1 MRWMSADLVDPR
13 RPTDWWKTVV
23 QHFAGPGDALE
34 IRCWKEQPEIV
45 ARAARYGE
53 HEEDGYEVSVQG
65 TVSREFLAELLAEEP
80 VYEDAYY
87 KQTKYFTI
95 NIERPDCLFSSSHYG
110 TQLYVQGSAEELD
123 FLAKILA
130 PYGDKFSVGTGEGR

>member
-1 MRWMSADLVDPR
+1 MRWMSVDLVDPNG
-13 RPTDWWKTVV
+13 PTDWWKALVR
-23 QHFAGPGDALE
+23 HFAVPGDALE

>member
-23 QHFAGPGDALE
+23 QHFVGPGDALE

-45 ARAARYGE
+45 SQAARYGTPT
-53 HEEDGYEVSVQG
+53 EDGYEVFVQG
-65 TVSREFLAELLAEEP
+65 TVTRGFLAELLAEEP
-80 VYEDAYY
+80 AFQDTCR

-95 NIERPDCLFSSSHYG
+95 NIGRPDCLFSSSHYG
-110 TQLYVQGSAEELD
+110 TQLYVQGSEKELD
-123 FLAKILA
+123 FLTKTLA
-130 PYGDKFSVGTGEGR
+130 PYGDQFSIGSGEVQ